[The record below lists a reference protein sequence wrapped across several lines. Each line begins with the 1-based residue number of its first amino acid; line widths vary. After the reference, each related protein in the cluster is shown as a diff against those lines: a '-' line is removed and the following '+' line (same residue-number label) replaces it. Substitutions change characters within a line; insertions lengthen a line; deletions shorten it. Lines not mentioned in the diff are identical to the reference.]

1 MLDYQRE
8 FIEFAIKSGAL
19 RFGRFN
25 LKSGRQS
32 PYFFNAGSFYNGDA
46 LRRLGHFYAQ
56 ALAHSRLEYDM
67 LYGPAY
73 KGIPLVCAT
82 AIALAELGKN
92 VEYAFNRKEA
102 KGYGEGGRL
111 IGAPLKGR
119 VVIVDD
125 VITAGIS
132 VRESVEI
139 ITAFGALPCAVAIA
153 LDRQEIGANGRS
165 AASEVQERYAI
176 PVLAIVTLEDMIAY
190 FKCSD
195 RFQEELNAILAYRAR
210 FGA

>member
-19 RFGRFN
+19 RFGCFN

-132 VRESVEI
+132 VRESVDI
-139 ITAFGALPCAVAIA
+139 ITAFGASPCAVAIA

-190 FKCSD
+190 LKCSD
-195 RFQEELNAILAYRAR
+195 RFQEELNAILSYRAR